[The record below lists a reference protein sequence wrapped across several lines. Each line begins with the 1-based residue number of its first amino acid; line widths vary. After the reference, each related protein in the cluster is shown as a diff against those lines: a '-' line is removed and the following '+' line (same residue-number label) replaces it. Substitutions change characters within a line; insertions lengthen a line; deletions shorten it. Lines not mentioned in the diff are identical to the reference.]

1 MLYTRLGTS
10 QLEVSNICL
19 GTMTFGQQNSER
31 EGHQQL
37 DYALE
42 RGVNFIDTAEMY
54 PVPARAATQS
64 ATETIVGRWL
74 AGQSARRDRI
84 VLATKVAG
92 NSAMTWIRGGGRL
105 DRANIQRAVEDSLR
119 RLQTDTI
126 DLYQVHWPDR
136 YVPKFGGLHFE
147 ESQYYANASIGETVA
162 AMAELI
168 QSGKIRTYGLSNE
181 TPWGTCQYLHEAD
194 RQGAPRPVSIQNAF
208 SLLNRTYESQMAEV
222 SFHERIPLLA
232 YSPLAFGFLTGKY
245 RHGVV
250 PPDSRIALFPE
261 YPQRY
266 LHKVNREAATEAYA
280 ELAGSGGL
288 TALALRF
295 VASRPFCASTI
306 IGATRMDQLA
316 ENIDAFSRP
325 LTADEAS
332 AIDAIHWRYPNPCP

>member
-1 MLYTRLGTS
+1 
-10 QLEVSNICL
+10 
-19 GTMTFGQQNSER
+19 MTFGQQNSER